1 MLSARF
7 KCARRSIDATNR
19 NKKMARFIKTAD
31 GSHVL
36 STEIVSVQKFRGVD
50 FLIRTRGDEY
60 HVVRNISPDNLKSKI
75 EDDTAQ
81 IIPAH
86 PGYSVAFLL
95 LPTRKSKKWRTVVF
109 PVVGWRLI
117 ESACDVGQIYESAPV
132 IAGAHDISTAWAIVM
147 PDGKLLSSRSDWP
160 MSMEEWIDA
169 EKIASDAE
177 SDEYP
182 GEHGE
187 EDENNDAEI
196 D

>member
-7 KCARRSIDATNR
+7 KCARRSIHATNR
-19 NKKMARFIKTAD
+19 NKKMARFIKTAG

-36 STEIVSVQKFRGVD
+36 STEIVSIQKCNGVES
-50 FLIRTRGDEY
+50 LIRARGEEY
-60 HVVRNISPDNLKSKI
+60 HLVRKISPDDLKSKI

-95 LPTRKSKKWRTVVF
+95 WPTRKSKKWRTVVF

-132 IAGAHDISTAWAIVM
+132 IAGG
-147 PDGKLLSSRSDWP
+147 PDSQQRLFAYKAPL
-160 MSMEEWIDA
+160 E
-169 EKIASDAE
+169 
-177 SDEYP
+177 
-182 GEHGE
+182 
-187 EDENNDAEI
+187 
-196 D
+196 